1 MFAEAESGFRLFPE
15 QASTVA
21 PQVDAVFY
29 YILGVSVFFSVL
41 IAVLVIAFAVKYRRR
56 SEAEVGTPT
65 HGSLRLEAAWII
77 IPFILVMIMFVWG
90 TSTYFAMARP
100 PDDAMEIYVVSRQW
114 MWKVQH
120 PGGQSEINELHI
132 PVGQPVK
139 LVMTSEDVIHDFY
152 VPAFRTKQDVVPGR
166 YTRTW
171 FQATKTGDYHLFCA
185 EYCGTE
191 HSRMGGWVHVME
203 PEDYEKWL
211 ADRPFRSM
219 SVEGRNLFYKL
230 QCVTCHSAN
239 AQERAPNL
247 EGLYGS
253 MVTLREGKPNPVRA
267 DEDYIRE
274 SILKPDA
281 KVVSGY
287 EPIMPVFLLKKS
299 ADDKEGHLTEE
310 EMMQLIAFIKSLRH
324 GDTPPRVE
332 QAIPP
337 ERRERKK
344 DEKK

>member
-1 MFAEAESGFRLFPE
+1 MFAADSEFRLFPE
-15 QASTVA
+15 QASTAA
-21 PQVDAVFY
+21 PRVDAVFF
-29 YILGVSVFFSVL
+29 YILGVTIVFTVL
-41 IAVLVIAFAVKYRRR
+41 IAFLVVFFAVKYRRR
-56 SEAEVGTPT
+56 SPDEFPTPT
-65 HGSLRLEAAWII
+65 HGSMRLEAAWIV
-77 IPFILVMIMFVWG
+77 IPFILAMIMFVWG
-90 TSTYFAMARP
+90 ATTYFAIAKP
-100 PDDAMEIYVVSRQW
+100 PDDAMEIYVVGRQW

-171 FQATKTGDYHLFCA
+171 FEATKVGDYHLFCA

-191 HSRMGGWVHVME
+191 HSRMIGWVHVME
-203 PEDYEKWL
+203 PAEYQKWL
-211 ADRPFRSM
+211 AERPFRSM
-219 SVEGRNLFYKL
+219 AVEGRNLFLKL

-239 AQERAPNL
+239 ANAKAPVL
-247 EGLYGS
+247 EGLYGRT
-253 MVTLREGKPNPVRA
+253 VTLRDHAPVTA

-281 KVVSGY
+281 KVVFGY
-287 EPIMPVFLLKKS
+287 EPIMPPFLLKKS
-299 ADDKEGHLTEE
+299 PDDKEGNISEE
-310 EMMQLIAFIKSLRH
+310 DLMKLIAYVKSL
-324 GDTPPRVE
+324 GPGQTPSRVE
-332 QAIPP
+332 EALPP
-337 ERRERKK
+337 ARRETKK

>member
-1 MFAEAESGFRLFPE
+1 MFADGFQLFPD

-29 YILGVSVFFSVL
+29 YILWVSVIFSVL

-56 SEAEVGTPT
+56 SEVEVPAPI
-65 HGSLRLEAAWII
+65 HGSLKLEAAWII
-77 IPFILVMIMFVWG
+77 IPLILVAIMFVWG
-90 TSTYFAMARP
+90 TSTFFGMARP
-100 PDDAMEIYVVSRQW
+100 PDDSLEIYVVGRQW

-139 LVMTSEDVIHDFY
+139 LVMTSEDVIHDFF

-166 YTRTW
+166 YTRMW

-191 HSRMGGWVHVME
+191 HSRMIGWVHVME

-211 ADRPFRSM
+211 AERPFRSM
-219 SVEGRNLFYKL
+219 AVEGRDLFYKL

-239 AQERAPNL
+239 AEARAPVL

-253 MVTLREGKPNPVRA
+253 TVQLREGRPNPVRA

-281 KVVSGY
+281 KVVAGY

-299 ADDKEGHLTEE
+299 PDDKEGHLTEE
-310 EMMQLIAFIKSLRH
+310 ELMKLIAYIKSLRH
-324 GDTPPRVE
+324 GETPPRIE

-337 ERRERKK
+337 ERRDTKK
-344 DEKK
+344 

>member
-1 MFAEAESGFRLFPE
+1 MFAAEREFELFPD

-21 PQVDAVFY
+21 PKVDAVFF
-29 YILGVSVFFSVL
+29 YILGVAIFFTVL
-41 IAVLVIAFAVKYRRR
+41 IAFLVIYFAVKYRRR
-56 SEAEVGTPT
+56 SPDEYPAATVG
-65 HGSLRLEAAWII
+65 SMKLEAAWII
-77 IPFILVMIMFVWG
+77 VPFLLTMVMFVWG
-90 TSTYFAMARP
+90 ASTYFAMARP
-100 PDDAMEIYVVSRQW
+100 PDDALEIYVVGRQW

-171 FQATKTGDYHLFCA
+171 FEATKTGDYHLFCA

-203 PEDYEKWL
+203 PAEYQNWL
-211 ADRPFRSM
+211 AERPFRSM
-219 SVEGRNLFYKL
+219 AVEGRNLFYQH
-230 QCVTCHSAN
+230 QCVSCHSATDN
-239 AQERAPNL
+239 KAPVL
-247 EGLYGS
+247 EGLYGR
-253 MVTLREGKPNPVRA
+253 MVQLRDQPPVPA
-267 DEDYIRE
+267 DEGYLRE

-281 KVVSGY
+281 KVVLGY
-287 EPIMPVFLLKKS
+287 DPIMPPFLLKKS
-299 ADDKEGHLTEE
+299 PDDKEGQLTTEE
-310 EMMQLIAFIKSLRH
+310 LNQLIEFIKSLRR
-324 GDTPPRVE
+324 GETPPRVE
-332 QAIPP
+332 EALPP
-337 ERRERKK
+337 ARRETKK

>member
-1 MFAEAESGFRLFPE
+1 MFAAERGFELFPD

-21 PQVDAVFY
+21 PKVDAVFF
-29 YILGVSVFFSVL
+29 YILGVAIVFTVL
-41 IAVLVIAFAVKYRRR
+41 IAFSVIYFAVKYRRR
-56 SEAEVGTPT
+56 SPDQFPAPT
-65 HGSLRLEAAWII
+65 HGSTRLEVAWTVV
-77 IPFILVMIMFVWG
+77 PLILTMIMFVWG
-90 TSTYFAMARP
+90 TSTYFAIARP
-100 PDDAMEIYVVSRQW
+100 PDDSLEIYVVGRQW

-132 PVGQPVK
+132 PAGQPVK
-139 LVMTSEDVIHDFY
+139 LVMTSEDVIHSFY

-203 PEDYEKWL
+203 PADYQKWL
-211 ADRPFRSM
+211 AERPFRSM
-219 SVEGRNLFYKL
+219 AVEGRNLFYQW
-230 QCVTCHSAN
+230 QCVSCHSDTDN
-239 AQERAPNL
+239 KAPVL
-247 EGLYGS
+247 GGLYGRT
-253 MVTLREGKPNPVRA
+253 VQLRDHAPVVA

-281 KVVSGY
+281 KVVLGY
-287 EPIMPVFLLKKS
+287 EPIMPPFLLKKS
-299 ADDKEGHLTEE
+299 PDDKEGMLSEE
-310 EMMQLIAFIKSLRH
+310 DVMKLIAFIKSLGR
-324 GDTPPRVE
+324 GETPPRVE
-332 QAIPP
+332 EAPAP
-337 ERRERKK
+337 ARRETKK